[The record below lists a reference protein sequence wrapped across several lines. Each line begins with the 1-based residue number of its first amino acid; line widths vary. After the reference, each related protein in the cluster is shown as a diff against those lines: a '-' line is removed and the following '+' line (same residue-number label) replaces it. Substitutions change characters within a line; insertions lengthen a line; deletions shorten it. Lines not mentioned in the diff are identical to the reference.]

1 MSDFTPTF
9 LPTSTYAALPVSDRI
24 TRSHSQIMRH
34 PDFCL
39 LAGIV
44 MVGKVTCDDKTRT
57 AATDGESVWYGN
69 KFVQPLT
76 EKKVNFLVLHENGH
90 KGFSHMSVWEKLV
103 KANPRRANM
112 AMDYVVNGWIIDTDP
127 HGAFAEM
134 PEGGLYKP
142 EWSKLDVLAVYK
154 LLEQEEKEKEKD
166 KGEDGEG
173 EGEGEGGDESDG
185 EGDGEG
191 SGFDEHDHSGAGNRT
206 PEEAKELSEKI
217 DQALREGSIM
227 VGKAKGKLNE
237 QIMAALYPKIDWRNV
252 MRDYLIEQTTGKD
265 ESSWRMYNRR
275 YISQGVYLPTNEEE
289 AIGDVGIGIDTSGSI
304 SGTTLSEFL
313 AEVISMCKSIS
324 PSRVRIMFWD
334 TDVEREQIIE
344 GDVSRISETFNV
356 VGGGGTRAGCVS
368 DYIKEKGY
376 KFDALIMFTD
386 GYVERDIQWEV
397 RTPTLWVIDGNSNF
411 QAPVNGRV
419 IHK

>member
-1 MSDFTPTF
+1 MSNITI
-9 LPTSTYAALPVSDRI
+9 LPTSTYTGLPVSDRI

-57 AATDGESVWYGN
+57 ACTDGESVWYGN

-90 KGFSHMSVWEKLV
+90 KAFCHLSVWEKLV
-103 KANPRRANM
+103 KANPRRANK

-127 HGAFAEM
+127 NGDFAEM
-134 PEGGLYKP
+134 PEGCLYKP

-154 LLEQEEKEKEKD
+154 LLEQEEQEKEKQD
-166 KGEDGEG
+166 KGEEGDGEGDGEG
-173 EGEGEGGDESDG
+173 EGDGD
-185 EGDGEG
+185 GDGEG
-191 SGFDEHDHSGAGNRT
+191 SGFDEHDHDGAGDRT
-206 PEEAKELSEKI
+206 PEEAKELSEQI

-237 QIMAALYPKIDWRNV
+237 QVMAALYPKIDWRTV

-275 YISQGVYLPTNEEE
+275 YISQGVYLPTSEDE
-289 AIGDVGIGIDTSGSI
+289 AIGDVGIGIDASASI
-304 SGTTLSEFL
+304 SETTLSEFL
-313 AEVISMCKSIS
+313 AEVIAMCKSIS

-334 TDVEREQIIE
+334 TMVEREQVIE
-344 GDVSRISETFNV
+344 GDMSRMSETFNV
-356 VGGGGTRAGCVS
+356 TGGGGTRAGCVS

-386 GYVERDIQWEV
+386 GYVERDIQWAV
-397 RTPTLWVIDGNSNF
+397 RTPTLWVIDGYDKF